1 MKNISNF
8 INEKLKVSTNIREL
22 PTWKEFVDALN
33 DFPGKVVDLAN
44 FCRDLEDAE
53 IKDYP
58 TFVNGGKRYPK
69 TGHIMEL
76 HADYETSRNQ
86 SIIIFFKYERVP
98 DNFITVRMYAKDYEI
113 LIDSL
118 GADLY
123 EKIYNEMKEYY
134 KN

>member
-8 INEKLKVSTNIREL
+8 ITEKLKVSTNIREL

-33 DFPGKVVDLAN
+33 HFPGKVADLAN

-69 TGHIMEL
+69 SGHIIEL
-76 HADYETSRNQ
+76 HADYETNRNQ
-86 SIIIFFKYERVP
+86 SIMIYFKYDRVP
-98 DNFITVRMYAKDYEI
+98 DNFITVRMYEKDYEV

-118 GADLY
+118 GEDLY
-123 EKIYNEMKEYY
+123 VKIYNIMKENYR
-134 KN
+134 N